1 MHPLLFLLL
10 VLLALPG
17 CRRATPPP
25 SEELGTP
32 RLAAEALGQTG
43 GVWFFTEAAAPWLE
57 PQWAA
62 LGLSGDPVAL
72 RAEFANAVFDPKAW
86 RQLDRKHRF
95 TALLL
100 VGDPATYRPLLDHL
114 RQSPDWVLTHVDAQ
128 AITYRRAP
136 SPAWSPTAL
145 EPLKARFAN
154 HPEAEQ
160 VTLRVQTAHRLL
172 ALEQRDTA
180 TALLEEALKI
190 DPRSAPAWT
199 GLALSNAA
207 AGKWDRVLEQSQR
220 ALKEDKTYHPAQA
233 VLAEAYFAHGKFND
247 ALLLTRKLFE
257 RFPEDGATLRLHA
270 RIAHA
275 ANAHRE
281 EAQALEK
288 IIALNEARRLPVGNW
303 HIYLAQAYAASARPE
318 DALATFE
325 TALKEPSLTEEE
337 RQFAEKAI
345 ERIRG
350 RKPIF

>member
-1 MHPLLFLLL
+1 MHPRLLL
-10 VLLALPG
+10 LLLLLALPG

-25 SEELGTP
+25 SAELGTP
-32 RLAAEALGQTG
+32 LLAAEALGKTG
-43 GVWFFTEAAAPWLE
+43 GIWFFNEAAAPWLE
-57 PQWAA
+57 GQWAA
-62 LGLSGDPVAL
+62 LGLEGDPAAL

-95 TALLL
+95 SALLL
-100 VGDPATYRPLLDHL
+100 AGDPATYRPLLDHL
-114 RQSPDWVLTHVDAQ
+114 RQSPDWVLASVDAQ
-128 AITYRRAP
+128 ALTFRRAP
-136 SPAWSPTAL
+136 APAWSPSGLEAL
-145 EPLKARFAN
+145 RARFAS
-154 HPEAEQ
+154 HSEEEQ
-160 VTLRVQTAHRLL
+160 VTFRVQTAHRLL
-172 ALEQRDTA
+172 ALEQREA
-180 TALLEEALKI
+180 AVALLEEALKI
-190 DPRSAPAWT
+190 DSHSAPAWT

-207 AGKWDRVLEQSQR
+207 TGKWERVLEQSQR

-247 ALLLTRKLFE
+247 ALFLTRQLAA

-281 EAQALEK
+281 EAEALEK

-303 HIYLAQAYAASARPE
+303 RIYLAQAYAATARPE
-318 DALATFE
+318 EALATFE
-325 TALKEPSLTEEE
+325 VALKEPSLTEEE